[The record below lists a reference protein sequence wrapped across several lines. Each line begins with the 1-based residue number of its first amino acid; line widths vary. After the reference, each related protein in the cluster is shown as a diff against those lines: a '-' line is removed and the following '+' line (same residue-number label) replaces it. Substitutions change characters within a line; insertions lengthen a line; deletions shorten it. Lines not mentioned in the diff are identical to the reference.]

1 VIGFHAQSP
10 KPLTGE
16 AVSAVTL
23 GAVRDAVVVGGGII
37 GLAVAR
43 ELGRRRPD
51 LRVVVLEKEREVA
64 SHQTGRNSG
73 VVHAGVYYAPGSLK
87 ATLCRR
93 GVGLLGAYCAE
104 RGLPWQECGKLVVAV
119 EEAELPRLAEL
130 ERRATANGVPGLRLL
145 DAPGLRQVEPAAT
158 GIAALHSPSTA
169 ITDYRAVSRALRDDV
184 LDAGGQVR
192 LGARVTALEDSRSG
206 VRVRTADGAA
216 LEAELVL
223 ACAGLHSD
231 TVAALSGA
239 APEPRIVPF
248 RGDYYLLTAQRR
260 DLVRGLVY
268 PVPDPRYPFLGIH
281 LTKRVDGAVL
291 VGPTAVL
298 AGATEGYTLGTV
310 RPRELAATLA
320 YPGVWALAR
329 RHWRTGAGELH
340 RSASRAAFVREAQRL
355 LPGLR
360 QEDVVRG
367 PAGVRAQALTRT
379 GELVDDFVIER
390 RGRVVHVR
398 NAPSP
403 GATSSLAI
411 AEHVVGLVS

>member
-192 LGARVTALEDSRSG
+192 LGARVTALEDGRSG

-260 DLVRGLVY
+260 DLVRGLLY
-268 PVPDPRYPFLGIH
+268 PVPDPQYPFLGIH
-281 LTKRVDGAVL
+281 LTKRVDGW
-291 VGPTAVL
+291 P
-298 AGATEGYTLGTV
+298 AGTGA
-310 RPRELAATLA
+310 P
-320 YPGVWALAR
+320 AR
-329 RHWRTGAGELH
+329 RSCTAR
-340 RSASRAAFVREAQRL
+340 
-355 LPGLR
+355 
-360 QEDVVRG
+360 
-367 PAGVRAQALTRT
+367 PAGRPSC
-379 GELVDDFVIER
+379 GR
-390 RGRVVHVR
+390 RSGC
-398 NAPSP
+398 SP
-403 GATSSLAI
+403 GCARRTWC
-411 AEHVVGLVS
+411 VGRPGCARRR